1 MLPIIVRGIFHVKYP
16 MSCVFS
22 FVLCYALTG
31 RTDRWEVVM
40 AELLA
45 RVGHH
50 DVARI
55 EHVLAGPVT
64 ERPHR
69 IVVDAHFP
77 LMGDRLR
84 TAAAVAGVPYIIDPQ
99 TFYLQDYQHPSRKW
113 PNLPFG
119 RSPALRPADVCVP
132 GVARAIAEAVIDYQI
147 THGATALIA
156 PYVHARKRN
165 DEWLLAQAELWR
177 ATRDYLTS
185 RDLRLPTIAVIAIGW
200 RLLDRATWP
209 DGLSLLGDALLELNP
224 DEVALAGSDVD
235 AGAHPED
242 RVATFVAAVQGLSRR
257 FPVIAWDQGTL
268 GEVAVAAG
276 GVGYLTGIGFRERCQ
291 LARAMTQ
298 LRQPRTPGGVAR
310 PVYIEGLRRS
320 IPKKTVQGLLTSST
334 AAALLTCGDPS
345 CCPDGR
351 LALHGDSSGHALRS
365 RLRTLRSVA
374 SPDQAAWRWHQI
386 VETATAGVE
395 IVHRLNLVTG
405 RQGLARIDDSALRG
419 AAVVGTTYR
428 EWAKRHRAA

>member
-1 MLPIIVRGIFHVKYP
+1 
-16 MSCVFS
+16 
-22 FVLCYALTG
+22 
-31 RTDRWEVVM
+31 M

-50 DVARI
+50 DVSRI
-55 EHVLAGPVT
+55 EQVLAGQVT

-77 LMGDRLR
+77 LMGDRVR

-99 TFYLQDYQHPSRKW
+99 TFYLQDYQDPSHKW

-119 RSPALRPADVCVP
+119 RSPALQPADVLHP
-132 GVARAIAEAVIDYQI
+132 GVAQAIAELVIDYQI
-147 THGATALIA
+147 AHGATMLVA
-156 PYVHARKRN
+156 PYVHARRRN
-165 DEWLLAQAELWR
+165 DEWLLAQAALWR
-177 ATRDYLTS
+177 ATSAYLRS

-209 DGLSLLGDALLELNP
+209 EGLSLLGDALLELNP

-235 AGAHPED
+235 AGAHPEE
-242 RVATFVAAVQGLSRR
+242 RVATFVAAVQGISRR
-257 FPVIAWDQGTL
+257 FPVIAWNQGTL

-276 GVGYLTGIGFRERCQ
+276 AVGYLTGIGFRERCD

-298 LRQPRTPGGVAR
+298 LRRPRTPGGSPR
-310 PVYIEGLRRS
+310 PVYVEGLRRS
-320 IPKKTVQGLLTSST
+320 LPRKTIDGLLSSST
-334 AAALLTCGDPS
+334 YAALLTCDDPS

-351 LALHGDSSGHALRS
+351 LALHGDTSGHALRS
-365 RLRTLRSVA
+365 RLRTLQAVA

-395 IVHRLNLVTG
+395 IAHRLNRVTG
-405 RQGLARIDDSALRG
+405 RLSLARIDDSALRA
-419 AAVVGTTYR
+419 AAVVGAAYR
-428 EWAKRHRAA
+428 EWARRHRAA